1 MVQLLT
7 DFWDYVVVFLVII
20 TAIVFVHEMG
30 HYLVARANGV
40 RVETFS
46 IGFGPELFG
55 FTAKSGTRWKFSLLP
70 LGGYV
75 RMFGEVDTPGESA
88 EEKLASLTPEE
99 RAVAF
104 RGKKVHQRAAIVAAG
119 PVINFIFGIALLA
132 VLFMVYGEQRTLPV
146 IGEVMT
152 GSAAEQAGL
161 KTGDKVLIAN
171 GESVETF
178 QDLQRIVQITVGEP
192 VQLVIERAGQKQTLT
207 VQPRLTEMTDS
218 LGRATKVPVLGVM
231 APQDASSVKHH
242 DLFSAIGAATVKT
255 QQIVSA
261 NLKAI
266 GQIIQGRR
274 DTDQLS
280 GPVGIAKQVGAAARL
295 GVAGILFFA
304 AYISINLGL
313 FNLFPIPL
321 LDGGHLLFYCVEAV
335 LGRPLGPRAQEYGF
349 RVGLFLVLALM
360 ILATGNDLGVWK
372 FIRGIVS

>member
-1 MVQLLT
+1 MLQLLT
-7 DFWDYVVVFLVII
+7 DFWDYVVVFLAII
-20 TAIVFVHEMG
+20 TVIVFVHEMG
-30 HYLVARANGV
+30 HYLIARANGV

-75 RMFGEVDTPGESA
+75 RMFGEMDLSPEGAEKVAAMTPA
-88 EEKLASLTPEE
+88 E

-104 RGKKVHQRAAIVAAG
+104 RAKKVHQRAAIVVAG
-119 PVINFIFGIALLA
+119 PVINFIFGILLLA
-132 VLFMVYGEQRTLPV
+132 ALFMVYGEQRTLPV
-146 IGEVMT
+146 IGEVMP
-152 GSAAEQAGL
+152 GSAAQQAGL
-161 KTGDKVLIAN
+161 KAGDKVLIAN
-171 GESVETF
+171 GETIETF
-178 QDLQRIVQITVGEP
+178 QDLQRVVQITVGEP
-192 VQLVIERAGQKQTLT
+192 VQLVIDRDGKHETIS
-207 VQPRLTEMTDS
+207 VQPRLTDMTDS
-218 LGRATKVPVLGVM
+218 LGRTQKVPVLGVM
-231 APQDASSVKHH
+231 APQNASSVVHH
-242 DLFSAIGAATVKT
+242 GPLSAIAAATVKT
-255 QQIVSA
+255 EQIVGA

-266 GQIIQGRR
+266 GQIVTGRR

-295 GVAGILFFA
+295 GIPGILFFA

-349 RVGLFLVLALM
+349 RLGLFLVLALM

>member
-1 MVQLLT
+1 MLQLLT
-7 DFWDYVVVFLVII
+7 DFWDYVVVFLVLI
-20 TAIVFVHEMG
+20 TVIVFVHEMG

-75 RMFGEVDTPGESA
+75 RMFGDLDGPGEGADKIAAMS
-88 EEKLASLTPEE
+88 PEE

-104 RGKKVHQRAAIVAAG
+104 RTKKVHQRASIVVAG
-119 PVINFIFGIALLA
+119 PVINFIFGILLLA
-132 VLFMVYGEQRTLPV
+132 GLFMAYGEQRTPPV
-146 IGEVMT
+146 IGQVMP
-152 GSAAEQAGL
+152 GSAAEAAGL
-161 KTGDKVLIAN
+161 KPGDRILVAN
-171 GESVETF
+171 GESVSTF

-192 VQLVIERAGQKQTLT
+192 VLLVIDRSGHKETIS
-207 VQPRLTEMTDS
+207 VQPRMTEMTDT
-218 LGRATKVPVLGVM
+218 LGRKEKLPILGVTQP
-231 APQDASSVKHH
+231 ADATVIVHH
-242 DLFSAIGAATVKT
+242 GPFSAIAAATVKT
-255 QQIVSA
+255 RQIVDA
-261 NLKAI
+261 NFKAI
-266 GQIIQGRR
+266 GQIIAGRR

-280 GPVGIAKQVGAAARL
+280 GPVGIAKQIGQAAKL
-295 GVAGILFFA
+295 GLPSILFFA

>member
-1 MVQLLT
+1 MVQLLI
-7 DFWDYVVVFLVII
+7 DFWDYVVVFLVVI
-20 TAIVFVHEMG
+20 TVIVFVHELG
-30 HYLVARANGV
+30 HYLIARANGV

-75 RMFGEVDTPGESA
+75 RMFGDMDGPGDGEDKVA
-88 EEKLASLTPEE
+88 AMTPEE

-104 RGKKVHQRAAIVAAG
+104 RTKKVYQRASIVVAG
-119 PVINFIFGIALLA
+119 PLINFVFGIFLLALL
-132 VLFMVYGEQRTLPV
+132 FMIYGEQRIPPV
-146 IGEVMT
+146 VGAVIT

-161 KTGDKVLIAN
+161 KPGDKVLIAN
-171 GESVETF
+171 GDTVSTF
-178 QDLQRIVQITVGEP
+178 GDLQVIVQTTVGEP
-192 VQLVIERAGQKQTLT
+192 VQLLIERDGKDQTIT
-207 VQPRLTEMTDS
+207 VQPRLTDMADS
-218 LGRATKVPVLGVM
+218 SGHTQKVPILGVT
-231 APQDASSVKHH
+231 PPKDAAVIIHH
-242 DLFSAIGAATVKT
+242 NPLSALVAGVNKT
-255 QQIVSA
+255 RQIVGI

-266 GQIIQGRR
+266 GQIVTGRR

-280 GPVGIAKQVGAAARL
+280 GPVGIAKQVGQAARL
-295 GVAGILFFA
+295 GLQGILFFA

-349 RVGLFLVLALM
+349 RLGLFLVLALM

>member
-1 MVQLLT
+1 MLQLLT
-7 DFWDYVVVFLVII
+7 DFWDYVVVFLVVI
-20 TAIVFVHEMG
+20 TVIVFVHELG
-30 HYLVARANGV
+30 HYLIARANGV

-75 RMFGEVDTPGESA
+75 RMFGDLDGPGESSEDKVA
-88 EEKLASLTPEE
+88 AMTPEE
-99 RAVAF
+99 RSVAF
-104 RGKKVHQRAAIVAAG
+104 RTKRVHQRASIVVAG
-119 PVINFIFGIALLA
+119 PVINFIFGIFLLALL
-132 VLFMVYGEQRTLPV
+132 FMIYGEQRTLPV
-146 IGEVMT
+146 IGEVMA

-161 KTGDKVLIAN
+161 KPGDKVLIAN
-171 GESVETF
+171 GETVETF

-192 VQLVIERAGQKQTLT
+192 VVMVVERGGQRETIS
-207 VQPRLTEMTDS
+207 VQPRLTDMTDT
-218 LGRATKVPVLGVM
+218 LGRVQKVPVLGVM

-242 DLFSAIGAATVKT
+242 NPLSAVAAATEKT
-255 QQIVSA
+255 RQIVAA

-266 GQIIQGRR
+266 GQIITGRR

-280 GPVGIAKQVGAAARL
+280 GPVGIAKQVGQAARL
-295 GVAGILFFA
+295 GVQGILFFA

-321 LDGGHLLFYCVEAV
+321 LDGGHLLFYVVEAV

>member
-1 MVQLLT
+1 MIQLLT
-7 DFWDYVVVFLVII
+7 DFWDYVVVFLAII
-20 TAIVFVHEMG
+20 TVIVFVHEMG

-75 RMFGEVDTPGESA
+75 RMFGEIETPGENAA
-88 EEKLASLTPEE
+88 EKIAAMTPAE

-104 RGKKVHQRAAIVAAG
+104 RAKTVGQRASIVVAG
-119 PVINFIFGIALLA
+119 PVINFIFGIFLMAI
-132 VLFMVYGEQRTLPV
+132 LFMVYGEQRTLPV
-146 IGEVMT
+146 IGEVMP

-171 GESVETF
+171 GEAIETF

-192 VQLVIERAGQKQTLT
+192 VLLQIERDGKDQTLT
-207 VQPRLTEMTDS
+207 VQPKLTAMTDT
-218 LGRATKVPVLGVM
+218 LGRVQKVPVLGVM

-242 DLFSAIGAATVKT
+242 GPFSAVAAATVKT
-255 QQIVSA
+255 RQIVAA